1 MTNDGSASDDGQ
13 LTRRR
18 KALRVA
24 GVLLGLQAVAAVG
37 YGILIA
43 TRIHHVV
50 AGVGY
55 GVAGMM
61 IVWGL
66 AFGLIGRGVWLAR
79 RWARGAAVALQL
91 LNLPL
96 AWGFRTSFGWLALAL
111 FVTSVAVLI
120 CLFLPSSTVAFT
132 AERDV
137 PLSRH

>member
-1 MTNDGSASDDGQ
+1 MVTENGSAPDVLQ
-13 LTRRR
+13 LRRR

-24 GVLLGLQAVAAVG
+24 GLLLGLQAIAAVG
-37 YGILIA
+37 YGILVM
-43 TRIHHVV
+43 TRVNHVA

-96 AWGFRTSFGWLALAL
+96 AWGFRTNFGWLALAM
-111 FVTSVAVLI
+111 FATSVAVLI

-132 AERDV
+132 AERDL
-137 PLSRH
+137 PLSRR